1 VRSRL
6 TRSTAIASPTAP
18 AASSAVASTFAD
30 SQLLRE
36 TAKGTSREKIG
47 NGRALTG
54 KNFSHMAE
62 ASNSLVTKTAEFG
75 QASVASVLQHRRAG
89 VLPMMT
95 NQTQIKTEVND
106 LATRA
111 RAEFREMP
119 GMCLTTAQAARLWQ
133 LSPARAEELL
143 SELVQ
148 AGFLV
153 RRDGQKYRL
162 PSAV

>member
-1 VRSRL
+1 M
-6 TRSTAIASPTAP
+6 INPTQQ
-18 AASSAVASTFAD
+18 TH
-30 SQLLRE
+30 E
-36 TAKGTSREKIG
+36 
-47 NGRALTG
+47 
-54 KNFSHMAE
+54 
-62 ASNSLVTKTAEFG
+62 
-75 QASVASVLQHRRAG
+75 
-89 VLPMMT
+89 LP
-95 NQTQIKTEVND
+95 D

-153 RRDGQKYRL
+153 RRDGQRYRL

>member
-1 VRSRL
+1 ML
-6 TRSTAIASPTAP
+6 NPTQP
-18 AASSAVASTFAD
+18 THE
-30 SQLLRE
+30 L
-36 TAKGTSREKIG
+36 K
-47 NGRALTG
+47 
-54 KNFSHMAE
+54 
-62 ASNSLVTKTAEFG
+62 
-75 QASVASVLQHRRAG
+75 
-89 VLPMMT
+89 
-95 NQTQIKTEVND
+95 D

-153 RRDGQKYRL
+153 RRDGQRYRL